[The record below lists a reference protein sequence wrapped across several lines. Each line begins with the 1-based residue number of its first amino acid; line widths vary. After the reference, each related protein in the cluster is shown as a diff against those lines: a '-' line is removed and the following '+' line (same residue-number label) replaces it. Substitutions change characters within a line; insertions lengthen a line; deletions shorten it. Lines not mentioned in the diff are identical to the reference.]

1 MEIYHINI
9 YFSEQDDNL
18 IKSRMTDL
26 LLILRKF
33 IVKIF
38 SMSAICL
45 FKVSKKALYDFV
57 ELTMKFIRGS
67 GSRNHRKG
75 RALQ

>member
-1 MEIYHINI
+1 
-9 YFSEQDDNL
+9 
-18 IKSRMTDL
+18 MTDL

-38 SMSAICL
+38 SMSAVCL
-45 FKVSKKALYDFV
+45 FKVSKKALCDFV
-57 ELTMKFIRGS
+57 ELIMKFIRGS
-67 GSRNHRKG
+67 GSRNHRKD